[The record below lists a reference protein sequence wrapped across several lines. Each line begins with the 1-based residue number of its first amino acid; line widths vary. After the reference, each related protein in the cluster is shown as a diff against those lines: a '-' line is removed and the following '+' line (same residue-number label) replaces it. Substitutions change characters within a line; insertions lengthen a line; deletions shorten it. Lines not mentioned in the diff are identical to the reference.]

1 MKQKNYEVP
10 EIEIIEIENND
21 EIIMGSVEADYDD
34 LLDD

>member
-1 MKQKNYEVP
+1 MKSKNYEVP
-10 EIEIIEIENND
+10 EIRVIEIKNNE